1 MSLIKETEK
10 YITEVIKECGFEIDS
25 VVLEPSS
32 RRDLGE
38 AQINVCMSLAK
49 KYGKNPRE
57 LAELIVSKF
66 DDRFVNA
73 YLQTIKSVYLDPD
86 ECLIGDYNA
95 DSVMFYQNERW
106 QFYEWIPSLE
116 EVEANMED
124 TKPLVLTINQ

>member
-1 MSLIKETEK
+1 MKRGTQLKIMAG
-10 YITEVIKECGFEIDS
+10 VVALGLS
-25 VVLEPSS
+25 VGYVASS
-32 RRDLGE
+32 PINYYLGSELQAPVPVRE
-38 AQINVCMSLAK
+38 AVTNVVAYAYDNQVK
-49 KYGKNPRE
+49 
-57 LAELIVSKF
+57 V

>member
-1 MSLIKETEK
+1 MKRGTQLKIMAG
-10 YITEVIKECGFEIDS
+10 VVALGLS
-25 VVLEPSS
+25 VGYVASSPINYYLGSELQEPVPV
-32 RRDLGE
+32 RE
-38 AQINVCMSLAK
+38 AVTNVVAYAYDNQVK
-49 KYGKNPRE
+49 
-57 LAELIVSKF
+57 V

-106 QFYEWIPSLE
+106 QFYEWIPTLE

>member
-1 MSLIKETEK
+1 MKRGTQLKIMAG
-10 YITEVIKECGFEIDS
+10 VVALGLS
-25 VVLEPSS
+25 VGYVASSPINYYLGSELQEPVPV
-32 RRDLGE
+32 RE
-38 AQINVCMSLAK
+38 AVTNVVAYAYDNQVK
-49 KYGKNPRE
+49 
-57 LAELIVSKF
+57 V

>member
-1 MSLIKETEK
+1 MKRGTQLKIMAG
-10 YITEVIKECGFEIDS
+10 VVALGLS
-25 VVLEPSS
+25 VGYVASTPINYYLGSELQEPVPV
-32 RRDLGE
+32 RE
-38 AQINVCMSLAK
+38 AVTNVVAYAYDNQVK
-49 KYGKNPRE
+49 
-57 LAELIVSKF
+57 V

-106 QFYEWIPSLE
+106 QFYEWIPTLE

>member
-1 MSLIKETEK
+1 MKRGTQLKIMAG
-10 YITEVIKECGFEIDS
+10 VVALGLS
-25 VVLEPSS
+25 VGYVASS
-32 RRDLGE
+32 PINYYLG
-38 AQINVCMSLAK
+38 
-49 KYGKNPRE
+49 RE
-57 LAELIVSKF
+57 LQEPVPVREAVTNVVAYAYDNQVKV